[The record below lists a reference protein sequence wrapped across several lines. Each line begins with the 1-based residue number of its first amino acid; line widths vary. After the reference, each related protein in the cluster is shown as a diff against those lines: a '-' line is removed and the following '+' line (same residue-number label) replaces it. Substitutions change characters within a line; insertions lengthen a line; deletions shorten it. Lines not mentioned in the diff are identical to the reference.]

1 MLYVL
6 DACAMIAYVR
16 GEPGS
21 EVLEELFTKPGHQFH
36 AHSVNM
42 AEVYYHFLRESGEQ
56 DAERAVY
63 PFEHGVSLR
72 EDGDPAF
79 WREVARIKAPGG
91 ISLADCF
98 CVALALRLGA
108 TIISTD
114 RKELEPLVDKGTCS
128 VVFLR

>member
-1 MLYVL
+1 MYVL

-21 EVLEELFTKPGHQFH
+21 EVLEGLFSEQGHLFF

-42 AEVYYHFLRESGEQ
+42 AEVYYHFLRESGEP

-63 PFEHGVSLR
+63 PFEHGMSVR

-98 CVALALRLGA
+98 CIALARRLNA

-114 RKELEPLVDKGTCS
+114 RKELEPLRDRGMCS
-128 VVFLR
+128 VLFLR